1 MRISDWSSDVCSSD
15 LRRGRGQGER
25 SDFFVSRGATALRHH
40 GRMRDAAG
48 FHLVSSN
55 RLEELTRHL
64 AARVAEPVAE
74 DAPLWQAPI
83 LIPQPTLRR
92 WLQAWLAQNLGI
104 AANMSFPTP
113 SEFTWEQLRADRPEL
128 PETSPWDGA
137 RLRWRLYA
145 LLGDDAPREVA
156 DPLRRNRKSTRQ
168 NYSH

>member
-55 RLEELTRHL
+55 RLEELARHL

-74 DAPLWQAPI
+74 DAPLWPEPI

-92 WLQAWLAQNLGI
+92 WLQAWLAPNLGLP
-104 AANMSFPTP
+104 ANLRFPTP
-113 SEFTWEQLRADRPEL
+113 SALPWDLLRAAPPEV
-128 PETSPWDGA
+128 PETNP
-137 RLRWRLYA
+137 
-145 LLGDDAPREVA
+145 
-156 DPLRRNRKSTRQ
+156 K
-168 NYSH
+168 

>member
-1 MRISDWSSDVCSSD
+1 
-15 LRRGRGQGER
+15 
-25 SDFFVSRGATALRHH
+25 
-40 GRMRDAAG
+40 MRDAAG

-55 RLEELTRHL
+55 RLEELARHL

-74 DAPLWQAPI
+74 DAPLWPETI

-104 AANMSFPTP
+104 AANLRFPTP
-113 SEFTWEQLRADRPEL
+113 SEFTWELLRADRPEL

-156 DPLRRNRKSTRQ
+156 RSEEHTSELQSLMRIS
-168 NYSH
+168 YAVFC